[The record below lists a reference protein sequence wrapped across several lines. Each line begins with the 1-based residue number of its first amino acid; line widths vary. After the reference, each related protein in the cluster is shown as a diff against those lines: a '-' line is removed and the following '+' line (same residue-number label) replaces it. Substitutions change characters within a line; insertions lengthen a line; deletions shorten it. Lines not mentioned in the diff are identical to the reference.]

1 MTIERVN
8 NKSVISFEEKYGNT
22 FSLMLAASGVF
33 AFSIHSYFILN
44 GRTEFTQPAS
54 LALLVII
61 LIVSLVQGFVAF
73 SGMHVTNPG
82 LKYEACS

>member
-1 MTIERVN
+1 
-8 NKSVISFEEKYGNT
+8 
-22 FSLMLAASGVF
+22 MLAASGVF

-61 LIVSLVQGFVAF
+61 FIVSLVQGFVAF
-73 SGMHVTNPG
+73 SGMHVTDLV
-82 LKYEACS
+82 LKNEASWRKCMNLSFIRCFGFCF